1 MAFVIPEGLHPDLY
15 PVAWMVGKWGGKG
28 MGEWPGA
35 EKFEF
40 VQEVT
45 FRHDVMPSQVA
56 HADAVEI
63 PRAADGHYYITLM
76 IDGQPME
83 FMADTGASG
92 VVLSKAD
99 AERLGIN
106 LADLVYAGQSQTAN
120 GIVRTARVRLADVTL
135 GPFHDE
141 SIGAFVNEG
150 DMDGSLLGMEYL
162 GRYAIEITGDQMIL
176 RR

>member
-1 MAFVIPEGLHPDLY
+1 MDGDDYGRLIYLGLLLAAVAGWGLSEYRGRMGQGLRAFLAWGLIVVGLMAGYGLWQDI
-15 PVAWMVGKWGGKG
+15 
-28 MGEWPGA
+28 
-35 EKFEF
+35 
-40 VQEVT
+40 
-45 FRHDVMPSQVA
+45 RHDVMPSQVA

-120 GIVRTARVRLADVTL
+120 G
-135 GPFHDE
+135 
-141 SIGAFVNEG
+141 FVNEG

-162 GRYAIEITGDQMIL
+162 SRYAIEITGDQMIL